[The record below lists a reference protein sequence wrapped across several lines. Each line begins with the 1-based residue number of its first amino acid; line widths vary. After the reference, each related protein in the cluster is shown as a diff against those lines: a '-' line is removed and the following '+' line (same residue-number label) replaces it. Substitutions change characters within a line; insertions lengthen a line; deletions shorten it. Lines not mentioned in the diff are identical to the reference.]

1 MIRNWG
7 GMYTELKLEFNVWYK
22 AEIWTSDEKE
32 EDNKMIY
39 KKTID
44 DAITYVT

>member
-7 GMYTELKLEFNVWYK
+7 GMYTGLKLEFNVWYK

-32 EDNKMIY
+32 DNKMIY

-44 DAITYVT
+44 DVITYVT